1 MYTLTSSSFFR
12 KIVVQTF
19 FFENEMT
26 LTTLSRNLMIFY
38 HFPHRN
44 RENEVLRKSLN

>member
-1 MYTLTSSSFFR
+1 MYTLTSSSLFR

-38 HFPHRN
+38 HFPQS
-44 RENEVLRKSLN
+44 KSGN